1 MNFDQ
6 LRVFLSVAH
15 HLHFSRAAEELYIS
29 QPAVS
34 ASVAKLEHRYGV
46 KLFHR
51 IGRRVELTDAGRF
64 LGNEGLR
71 LIDHVDRI
79 ERGLR
84 DFHGLRRGVI
94 SLGASLT
101 VGNYWLPPR
110 LQRFRD
116 EHEGIEL
123 RCALANAAQ
132 VLEGTCEGHYDLCFV
147 TGWNDRDAPPGAP
160 TIASPLSAEQ
170 VGRERLLLVVG
181 RGHPWFG
188 ERELSPEDLTTTRWA
203 TRERGS
209 GSQRLFEAGIRKL
222 GLLPSQLQI
231 SLVLSSGEMQ
241 RAVVLSGGMAA
252 ALPESMVHGDI
263 QLGLLWPVQIQG
275 WDGGDQPIW
284 MVRHARRQPTRLIE
298 AFTTLIRECP
308 EKETHQFK
316 LAT

>member
-15 HLHFSRAAEELYIS
+15 HLHFSRAAEDLYIS

-34 ASVAKLEHRYGV
+34 ASVAKLETRYGV

-64 LGNEGLR
+64 LGSEGLR

-84 DFHGLRRGVI
+84 DFHGLRRGAI

-101 VGNYWLPPR
+101 VGNYWLPSR

-116 EHEGIEL
+116 MHDGIEL
-123 RCALANAAQ
+123 RCGLANAEQ

-147 TGWNDRDAPPGAP
+147 TGWNDRDDPTFAT

-170 VGRERLLLVVG
+170 VGCERLQLVVG

-188 ERELSPEDLTTTRWA
+188 QRDLSPEELTTTRWA
-203 TRERGS
+203 MREKGS
-209 GSQRLFEAGIRKL
+209 GSQRLFEAAIRKL
-222 GLLPSQLQI
+222 GLSPSQLAI

-252 ALPESMVHGDI
+252 ALPESMVHGDMK
-263 QLGLLWPVQIQG
+263 LGLLWPVQIQG

-284 MVRHARRQPTRLIE
+284 MVRHARRQPTPLIE
-298 AFTTLIRECP
+298 AFTTLIREGI
-308 EKETHQFK
+308 ENE
-316 LAT
+316 